1 MTSSRKQLLASTIKI
16 IDWDLPEADFCLYL
30 GKKGQLIKEGK
41 FQLIKAG
48 YLRSNTIDN
57 FNVWSKGRFQ
67 KSKFT
72 KEISAIIKSIEE
84 KTDFDQARINK
95 NCAIFASQHLPGISA
110 KGIKDFAAEG
120 HCQGHSFIW
129 ATTLLSHILG
139 LKSAFS
145 LPQVEMAYAL
155 LSRGGQEMLEEKP
168 ASLIKPIVELVHR
181 IHHSLAIQ
189 SIPNTDWQRL
199 SKDLKPF
206 YSVVMPFT
214 EKNIELL
221 VKELLLCK
229 MPTNIPDNV
238 TGEYAAE
245 IFSISANV
253 HASFIIKK
261 THVKTGKLEFIFFD
275 SNNCLGLVKDLNEE
289 TATDL
294 LKDMLVIAHS
304 FKSKMSLR
312 VQVCGVNARYLYPSQ
327 ETLLSKVNLDAVT
340 QDAMFSLLLGSIQL
354 NSREAFEYWIKHVKN
369 LSYVFKSG
377 VNLLNTA
384 AARGRTEILERLFAL
399 GLKPLLNYAKPVS
412 GRTALHIAVRRDFPT
427 TVALLLQH
435 GALVNEKLKPGAA
448 KFPGCTALHIAVAYG
463 RLEIVKQ
470 LLTAGALTSLQ
481 DVAGNTPLHVAAE
494 KGDRQLVELL
504 LAKGADPLIKRAD
517 GKLPQEVTKV
527 DAIHRLIG
535 KVAVTKKLLGQLE
548 FKPSQIGF
556 LSSKIKAVTALV
568 ELIEKGNDRISPQM
582 ETIVNEDPTLNRLL
596 NEAQELRTLII

>member
-1 MTSSRKQLLASTIKI
+1 MTSSHKQLLASTIKL

-30 GKKGQLIKEGK
+30 GKKGQPLKEGK

-48 YLRSNTIDN
+48 YLRPHTIDH

-67 KSKFT
+67 KSNYT
-72 KEISAIIKSIEE
+72 EEVSAIIKTIEK

-95 NCAIFASQHLPGISA
+95 NCAVFASRHLPSIRA
-110 KGIKDFAAEG
+110 KDIKSFVEEG
-120 HCQGHSFIW
+120 HCQGHSFVW
-129 ATTLLSHILG
+129 ATTMLSHMLG
-139 LKSAFS
+139 LKSPFS
-145 LPQVEMAYAL
+145 LPQLEMAYAL
-155 LSRGGQEMLEEKP
+155 LSRGGKEMLEEKS
-168 ASLIKPIVELVHR
+168 ANLIKPVVEFIHR
-181 IHHSLAIQ
+181 IHHSISIQ

-199 SKDLKPF
+199 SKGLKPF
-206 YSVVMPFT
+206 YSVVMPFS
-214 EKNIELL
+214 EKNVEHL

-229 MPTNIPDNV
+229 APANTPESV
-238 TGEYAAE
+238 TGEYDAE
-245 IFSISANV
+245 IFSIAANA

-289 TATDL
+289 TAAEL
-294 LKDMLVIAHS
+294 LKDLLVIAHS
-304 FKSKMSLR
+304 FKFRMSFR
-312 VQVCGVNARYLYPSQ
+312 VQVYGVKARYLYPSQ
-327 ETLLSKVNLDAVT
+327 EAFLSKINLDALA

-354 NSREAFEYWIKHVKN
+354 NSRESFEYWIKHVKN
-369 LSYVFKSG
+369 LSHVAKSG
-377 VNLLNTA
+377 INLLNTA
-384 AARGRTEILERLFAL
+384 AARGRTDILERLFAL

-435 GALVNEKLKPGAA
+435 GALVNKTLKPGAA

-470 LLTAGALTSLQ
+470 LLTAGALTSIQ
-481 DVAGNTPLHVAAE
+481 DVAGNTPLHLAAE
-494 KGDRQLVELL
+494 KGHHQLVELL

-527 DAIHRLIG
+527 DAIHRSIG

-548 FKPSQIGF
+548 FKRSQIGF
-556 LSSKIKAVTALV
+556 LSSKIKAVAALV
-568 ELIEKGNDRISPQM
+568 ELVEKGNDRISPQV